1 MAYRAFDV
9 GPFGLDTSWDMA
21 MAGEP
26 AITAR
31 FTPLEA
37 RVIALSTR
45 DRIDTVRERSRGRR
59 LLDALFGIRRS
70 APLADP
76 KLETLRRFTILA
88 RLADG
93 RLPER
98 EIEQFLAAGY
108 SPLQARALQLRAAA
122 AHLFD
127 K

>member
-9 GPFGLDTSWDMA
+9 GPFGLEASWDTA

-26 AITAR
+26 AIAAR

-45 DRIDTVRERSRGRR
+45 DRIHSVRPRSRAGR
-59 LLDALFGIRRS
+59 LLDALFGVKRS

-76 KLETLRRFTILA
+76 KLESLRRFTILA

>member
-9 GPFGLDTSWDMA
+9 GPFGLETSWDTA
-21 MAGEP
+21 MAGEG
-26 AITAR
+26 ALTAR

-37 RVIALSTR
+37 KVIALSSR
-45 DRIDTVRERSRGRR
+45 DRIETVRERSRVGR

-76 KLETLRRFTILA
+76 KLESLRRFTILA